1 MAMWLAVATSAT
13 ITMNS
18 FLLLT
23 LISGSVIALT
33 AGPLGAF
40 VVWRRMAYFGDTLAH
55 SALLGVAFGIVLN
68 ISPVIGIVLASSA
81 IALLLWWMQK
91 STTLANDS
99 LLGILS
105 HSALALGLVCV
116 GLFSNSRIDLYG
128 YLFGDLLTVNM
139 QDIAVVCAAASVILG
154 LVCFFWRSLLMIA
167 IDESLAKVEGLAVEK
182 LRLMLM
188 LLMALLIAIAMKAV
202 GILLITALLI
212 IPPAAARKLT
222 SSPEAMAI
230 CAACIGVAS
239 VWLGLA
245 ASYFLDTAPGPS
257 IVIASTIAFI
267 ITSASAAIKR

>member
-1 MAMWLAVATSAT
+1 MLWAAAASAT
-13 ITMNS
+13 ITMIS
-18 FLLLT
+18 FLFLS
-23 LISGSVIALT
+23 LIAGSVIALT

-55 SALLGVAFGIVLN
+55 SALLGVALGIVLN
-68 ISPVIGIVLASSA
+68 LSPVLGIGIASST

-91 STTLANDS
+91 SSQLANDS

-116 GLFSNSRIDLYG
+116 GLFSNSRIDLYS
-128 YLFGDLLTVNM
+128 YLFGDLLTVN
-139 QDIAVVCAAASVILG
+139 QHDIWVVCITATVILG
-154 LVCFFWRSLLMIA
+154 FIGFFWRSLLMIA
-167 IDESLAKVEGLAVEK
+167 IDENLAKVEGLAVEK

-222 SSPEAMAI
+222 SSPEAMALG
-230 CAACIGVAS
+230 AAFIGVLS

-245 ASYFLDTAPGPS
+245 ASYWWDTAPGPS
-257 IVIASTIAFI
+257 IVLSSSLFFI
-267 ITSASAAIKR
+267 SASLGGALKKH

>member
-13 ITMNS
+13 ITMIS
-18 FLLLT
+18 FLLLS
-23 LISGSVIALT
+23 LIAGSVIALT

-154 LVCFFWRSLLMIA
+154 LVCFLAQPINDSHRRELGKSRRLSGRKIALNANVVNGFVNCHCHEGGRHFINNRAVNYSARCRTQINKLARGHGNLRSLHWCSICVAWVGSLLFFRYCTRA
-167 IDESLAKVEGLAVEK
+167 IYRYCQHHRVYY
-182 LRLMLM
+182 
-188 LLMALLIAIAMKAV
+188 
-202 GILLITALLI
+202 
-212 IPPAAARKLT
+212 
-222 SSPEAMAI
+222 
-230 CAACIGVAS
+230 
-239 VWLGLA
+239 
-245 ASYFLDTAPGPS
+245 YFG
-257 IVIASTIAFI
+257 
-267 ITSASAAIKR
+267 KRCN